1 MMKQIANNLY
11 YGFLQMMTVLTAT
24 VLVGQ
29 LAGLSVPVILF
40 TTGVGTLIYT
50 VATKGRTPIAV
61 GTSGSWLGTMIAMS
75 VFGLD
80 HIVGVSILGG
90 LWYVAFGL
98 LIKCKPNVLKIFTP
112 HILNLAVLMI
122 ALNLIATAVGLI
134 STAPITG
141 IATVVAI
148 ALLMNIKSLERYSFP
163 LGVLIGTFVHGF
175 TKGLTLKVATMFI
188 PTLVLPAFNLTTFG
202 ASLIFIALVTE
213 ALGDSKLVADA
224 TGKGYEP
231 YSVIIGNGLA
241 SIVSGLF
248 GGMSLTTY
256 SESCALTRATK
267 HTDYRAIIICGL
279 LYIAMSFITP
289 VTTLINFIPIEA
301 LSGLLLY
308 LFSSVAVAKISD
320 IKATDKG
327 EEIVA
332 IIGISAFFLAP
343 YVLPN
348 ISQIAVGM
356 LSMVATHLILK
367 LIKRNKK

>member
-1 MMKQIANNLY
+1 MKQIANNLY

-29 LAGLSVPVILF
+29 LAGLSVPVVLF
-40 TTGVGTLIYT
+40 TTGIGTLVYT
-50 VATKGRTPIAV
+50 LMTRGRTPIAV
-61 GTSGSWLGTMIAMS
+61 GSSGSWLGTMIAMS
-75 VFGLD
+75 AFGLD

-98 LIKCKPNVLKIFTP
+98 LIRWKPNVLKIFTP

-122 ALNLIATAVGLI
+122 ALNLIVTAVGLI

-148 ALLMNIKSLERYSFP
+148 ALLMNIKLLERFAFP
-163 LGVLIGTFVHGF
+163 LGVVIGTIVHGF
-175 TKGLTLKVATMFI
+175 TVGLELKVATMFI
-188 PTLVLPAFNLTTFG
+188 PTLIIPAFNLTTFG

-231 YSVIIGNGLA
+231 HNVIVGNGLA
-241 SIVSGLF
+241 SIISGLF

-267 HTDYRAIIICGL
+267 HTDYRAIIVCGL
-279 LYIAMSFITP
+279 LFIVMSFITP
-289 VTTLINFIPIEA
+289 ITTLINFIPIEA

-308 LFSSVAVAKISD
+308 LFSSVAVAKIND
-320 IKATDKG
+320 IKVGNKG

-332 IIGISAFFLAP
+332 IMGISMFFLAP

-356 LSMVATHLILK
+356 LTMVFTHLILK
-367 LIKRNKK
+367 LIKRDKK